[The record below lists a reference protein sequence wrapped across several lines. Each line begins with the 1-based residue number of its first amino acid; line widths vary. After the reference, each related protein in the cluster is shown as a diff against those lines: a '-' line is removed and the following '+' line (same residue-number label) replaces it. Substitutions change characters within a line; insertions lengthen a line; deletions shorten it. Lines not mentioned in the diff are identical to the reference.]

1 MIVMI
6 IMAAAALLLLLLE
19 QQNFGISSF
28 YVRIQNKYTNDNSQK
43 VRCNDRIGEIRT
55 VSRPAIRFCLNDLA
69 KDYN

>member
-28 YVRIQNKYTNDNSQK
+28 YVRIQNRNANDNSQK
-43 VRCNDRIGEIRT
+43 VRY
-55 VSRPAIRFCLNDLA
+55 
-69 KDYN
+69 K